1 MMISWSFA
9 GQSLKLMWNK
19 GWWFLKGKNNENCVS
34 EQFHSVWKSTKCLIW
49 IFMWNFFFLNSRMK
63 KRKRANINETFFV
76 TFQHS
81 SLVLLFSTYIL
92 NFMEQSVIYQNV
104 NTFIASTFLKILSF
118 VMELKRIYYGM
129 TDSPP
134 ITYHGFRGDFFSS
147 LHLDE
152 RPWKRAGS
160 SGVRLARQQQKRVVN
175 EASLFS
181 I

>member
-1 MMISWSFA
+1 
-9 GQSLKLMWNK
+9 
-19 GWWFLKGKNNENCVS
+19 
-34 EQFHSVWKSTKCLIW
+34 
-49 IFMWNFFFLNSRMK
+49 
-63 KRKRANINETFFV
+63 
-76 TFQHS
+76 
-81 SLVLLFSTYIL
+81 
-92 NFMEQSVIYQNV
+92 MEQSVIYQNV

>member
-1 MMISWSFA
+1 MKIASVSSSTVF
-9 GQSLKLMWNK
+9 
-19 GWWFLKGKNNENCVS
+19 ENQQNVS
-34 EQFHSVWKSTKCLIW
+34 SEFSCE
-49 IFMWNFFFLNSRMK
+49 NFFFS
-63 KRKRANINETFFV
+63 I
-76 TFQHS
+76 
-81 SLVLLFSTYIL
+81 YIL

-152 RPWKRAGS
+152 RP
-160 SGVRLARQQQKRVVN
+160 
-175 EASLFS
+175 
-181 I
+181 